1 MSQVRLHSL
10 YFPALLGCLG
20 MLAAS
25 LYLEASAALT
35 PCILCFTLRCLI
47 GAYAFVCLGMIV
59 QTPGPRGVRIYTG
72 LALVLA
78 SSGIALA
85 ARHVWLQVRIGEEVC
100 VPVEQVDPQ
109 GWAMLHHAL
118 EALIQGERTCS
129 SIRWSFLDLTLPE
142 WSLLAFV
149 LLALVP
155 LSGLIGH
162 LLPSPARLAEC
173 EPNAPSLDQR

>member
-20 MLAAS
+20 MLSAS

-35 PCILCFTLRCLI
+35 PCILCFTLQCLM
-47 GAYAFVCLGMIV
+47 GAFAFVCLGMIV
-59 QTPGPRGVRIYTG
+59 QSPGPRGVRIYTG
-72 LALVLA
+72 LALTLA
-78 SSGIALA
+78 GSGIMLA
-85 ARHVWLQVRIGEEVC
+85 ARHVWLQVRVGEGGCVRGYEV
-100 VPVEQVDPQ
+100 DLQ
-109 GWAMLHHAL
+109 GWAALRHAL
-118 EALIQGERTCS
+118 EVLIQGEPACS

-162 LLPSPARLAEC
+162 LLPSPARLAER
-173 EPNAPSLDQR
+173 EPSTPSLDQR

>member
-25 LYLEASAALT
+25 LYLEASATLT
-35 PCILCFTLRCLI
+35 PCILCFALRCLV
-47 GAYAFVCLGMIV
+47 GAFAFVCLGMIV

-72 LALVLA
+72 LALILA
-78 SSGIALA
+78 GSGIALA
-85 ARHVWLQVRIGEEVC
+85 ARHVWLQVRVGEGVC
-100 VPVEQVDPQ
+100 VRGYEVDPQ
-109 GWAMLHHAL
+109 GWAALRHAL
-118 EALIQGERTCS
+118 EALIWGEPACS

-162 LLPSPARLAEC
+162 LLPSPARLVER